1 MRSASIGA
9 GVIGALVAVVA
20 GCSGVANGTV
30 TPFTSGQ
37 ARAHPASGS
46 RGDLVYAVTAKGIVV
61 LTYPNWSI
69 AARIRG
75 FRSWYS
81 ICSDPN
87 NGNVFALTGT
97 NEIDEYAHGGTTPIA
112 TFSLPSGYPNA
123 CAVDP
128 TTGNLAVVAGG
139 VPTELS
145 DSVFIYP
152 QAQGTPAVYSD
163 KRLPGLVSPAY
174 DGSGNLFIGAQDRF
188 RAFRLAELKAG
199 HNDFLE
205 IKVNGA
211 HNVYPHQ
218 LQWDGN
224 YLVFLNTNGAG
235 YGTTVNQ
242 VTLNGRIGTIV
253 RTFLL
258 THCQDDQ
265 FSIFR
270 GSLLDF
276 YYPPKQRDNYAVAAW
291 PYPAGGK
298 PSSRHYGITNGRE
311 DYTYDLTVSVGPSG
325 R

>member
-1 MRSASIGA
+1 MPSASIRA
-9 GVIGALVAVVA
+9 GVIGALVVLLA
-20 GCSGVANGTV
+20 GCGAKNGTV
-30 TPFTSGQ
+30 PTVSSAQ
-37 ARAHPASGS
+37 AKAHQRSGS
-46 RGDLVYAVTAKGIVV
+46 SGDLVYAVTAKGIVI
-61 LTYPNWSI
+61 LTYPDWSI
-69 AARIRG
+69 VARISG
-75 FRSWYS
+75 FRNWYS

-87 NGNVFALTGT
+87 SGNVFAVTGT
-97 NEIDEYAHGGTTPIA
+97 NEIDEFAHGGTTPIA
-112 TFSLPSGYPNA
+112 TLILPAGYPNA

-139 VPTELS
+139 TPTELS

-163 KRLPGLVSPAY
+163 KRLPGLVSPVY

-188 RAFRLAELKAG
+188 RAFRIAELKAG
-199 HNDFLE
+199 HNDLLE
-205 IKVNGA
+205 IKVEGA

-218 LQWDGN
+218 LQWDGT
-224 YLVFLNTNGAG
+224 YLVFLDTNGPG

-242 VTLNGRIGTIV
+242 VTVNGRIGTIV

-265 FSIFR
+265 FSIFN
-270 GSLLDF
+270 GSLLSF
-276 YYPPKQRDNYAVAAW
+276 YYPPKQRDHYAVAAW

-298 PSSRHYGITNGRE
+298 PSSRHYGITQGRE
-311 DYTYDLTVSVGPSG
+311 DYTYDLTVSVKPSN